1 MSKVMTLYKYQ
12 VIDRLFGRFGWSI
25 NKIYDDWNHV
35 YSDAYSVEIPD
46 EFYLGEN
53 VAGDTMFFKEG
64 KDLAYDLCI
73 GDEHCENGNPYL
85 VGNSEMVKL
94 KVLGPVPGGKITHE
108 GDYET
113 ERI

>member
-12 VIDRLFGRFGWSI
+12 VIDRLFGKFGWSVHEI
-25 NKIYDDWNHV
+25 HDDWNHV

-46 EFYLGEN
+46 EFYLGKN

-73 GDEHCENGNPYL
+73 SDEHSENGIPSL
-85 VGNSEMVKL
+85 VGCDEIVRL
-94 KVLGPVPGGKITHE
+94 KVIGPVPKE
-108 GDYET
+108 K
-113 ERI
+113 